1 MILRELIGRK
11 CLCGTVD
18 PWLKV
23 PKALEEDIPMWV
35 YGVGP
40 APGF

>member
-18 PWLKV
+18 PWLT
-23 PKALEEDIPMWV
+23 KALEEDIPMWV
-35 YGVGP
+35 YGVGT